1 MCLPKYP
8 CLLHAACFLHVWSVQ
23 AAISLSAMRR
33 KSFLLAWLLISRR
46 WTSRVPSHIDCFVPV
61 WAVKIWGHLDNR
73 TGLSPVACNSPHGLL
88 LCRLRS
94 WEGAEKLR
102 PSWAVVVAG
111 ATSPRHGYQQWYLKM
126 SFLPLSALH
135 IDCWGLVVN
144 IIEGTVMSFCAW
156 YKAGPSA
163 DVALVCDSPMLLSV
177 PVHPI
182 WTILAIR
189 FPNTVSLLWVVCLSG
204 PARRP
209 IRRCA
214 LQNAAVL
221 FKKGKRRKTD
231 VPSPL

>member
-1 MCLPKYP
+1 MASCSVGWEVEKEQRSWDLPG
-8 CLLHAACFLHVWSVQ
+8 
-23 AAISLSAMRR
+23 LSWWREPQPQDMAT
-33 KSFLLAWLLISRR
+33 SFL
-46 WTSRVPSHIDCFVPV
+46 
-61 WAVKIWGHLDNR
+61 
-73 TGLSPVACNSPHGLL
+73 
-88 LCRLRS
+88 CR
-94 WEGAEKLR
+94 
-102 PSWAVVVAG
+102 
-111 ATSPRHGYQQWYLKM
+111 QQWYLKM
-126 SFLPLSALH
+126 SFLPLSTLH

-156 YKAGPSA
+156 CKAGPSA

-182 WTILAIR
+182 WTILAICL
-189 FPNTVSLLWVVCLSG
+189 PNTVSVFWVVCLSG
-204 PARRP
+204 TARRP